1 MVLLLKVWNR
11 SPVTV
16 VFTGFFLLM
25 AILPAEA
32 ELYTPLPSHNCLR
45 PVKPFMFFSSQEKK
59 QYIKDVE
66 IYMNCLKKFVEEQK
80 EAIRRYQQAIQRHKK
95 AAEMAIEEW
104 NDFAKGLKEI
114 E

>member
-1 MVLLLKVWNR
+1 MVKFWVR
-11 SPVTV
+11 SPITFVL
-16 VFTGFFLLM
+16 TGLFLLT
-25 AILPAEA
+25 AALPAEA

-45 PVKPFMFFSSQEKK
+45 PVKPLMFFSPQDKN

-80 EAIRRYQQAIQRHKK
+80 EAIRSHQQEIQRHKK
-95 AAEMAIEEW
+95 AAEAAIEEW
-104 NDFAKGLKEI
+104 NDFAKGLKEL